1 MSAPDIEVLQRR
13 GRRGKLKLEKNVGSK
28 SVPYGE
34 RTKRGDQ
41 VKKSVDI
48 HGEREKR
55 SADTQREHRDR
66 HKSSRS

>member
-1 MSAPDIEVLQRR
+1 
-13 GRRGKLKLEKNVGSK
+13 LKLEKSVGSK

-55 SADTQREHRDR
+55 SADRYAERAQGQTQKQQELI
-66 HKSSRS
+66 